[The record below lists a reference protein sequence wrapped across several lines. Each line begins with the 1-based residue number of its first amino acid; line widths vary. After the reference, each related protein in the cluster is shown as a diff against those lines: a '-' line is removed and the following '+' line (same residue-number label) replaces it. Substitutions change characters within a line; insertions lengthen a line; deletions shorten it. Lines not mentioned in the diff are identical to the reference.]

1 MKPLKDWD
9 NLKNG
14 FTFRQIY
21 PSGWGSLSG
30 RPHLG
35 LDKIAGAG
43 TKLYM
48 PFNGKVEAHDGIQGG
63 NCLWIFPNGKNI
75 IIRYMHML
83 NRVNNGNFK
92 EGEVIGQVGS
102 TGASSGNHLHCD
114 ISQGSVQI
122 SNINNFIDP
131 ETFNWE
137 TKQGEQMSVIEEL
150 QKACAEKDQTIIARD
165 KTIAEL
171 QSACLT
177 KDSVVEDLTQKNAL
191 IGKDY
196 KNAITDNVKL
206 KKKLDILTNK
216 PNNDLGANWSLLA
229 WIKSTIKKIN
239 ERK

>member
-1 MKPLKDWD
+1 
-9 NLKNG
+9 
-14 FTFRQIY
+14 
-21 PSGWGSLSG
+21 
-30 RPHLG
+30 
-35 LDKIAGAG
+35 
-43 TKLYM
+43 
-48 PFNGKVEAHDGIQGG
+48 
-63 NCLWIFPNGKNI
+63 
-75 IIRYMHML
+75 
-83 NRVNNGNFK
+83 
-92 EGEVIGQVGS
+92 
-102 TGASSGNHLHCD
+102 
-114 ISQGSVQI
+114 
-122 SNINNFIDP
+122 
-131 ETFNWE
+131 
-137 TKQGEQMSVIEEL
+137 MSVIEEL